1 MGDFAQNGSVATL
14 HNFGTRTLEQVE
26 DDLKLFSGYRP
37 MELILPSL
45 YSELEGPALKDI
57 VRHLA
62 QVKYLNHVIIGLDKA
77 DREQY
82 EHAYSFFKDLNQ
94 PFSLIWNDGPRMKT
108 ISDMLEDKGLAPLE
122 SGKGRN
128 VWYSIGYVNA
138 RGKADAIAL
147 HDCDILTYDR
157 MLLARLFY
165 PIANPN
171 YQFEFCKGFYA
182 RIADGRMNGRASRLL
197 VSPLL
202 LAMEKVLGPNDYL
215 SFMKSFRYPLAG
227 EFSFRRSLI
236 PELRISSDWGLE
248 VGILSEMQ
256 RNQAHNRICQI
267 DIADKYDHKHQEL
280 SGDDRDFGLSRMSI
294 DIVKVLI
301 RKLATQGYSFGPET
315 FRSLK
320 ASYFRTALDMIRHYQ
335 TDAEVNGLSYD
346 IDSEERAVELFAENI
361 MRAGSDFSYAPM
373 ETPFIPSWAR
383 VKSAIPDIEYQLRR
397 AVEADNQELNTHLYV
412 VPKMAVI

>member
-26 DDLKLFSGYRP
+26 DDLKLFAGYRP

-45 YSELEGPALKDI
+45 YSELEGPALKEI
-57 VRHLA
+57 VKHLG
-62 QVKYLNHVIIGLDKA
+62 QVKYLNHIIIGLDKA

-82 EHAYSFFKDLNQ
+82 KYAYSFFKDLNQ
-94 PFSLIWNDGPRMKT
+94 PFSLLWNDGPRMT
-108 ISDMLEDKGLAPLE
+108 AISDMLEDKGLAPLE
-122 SGKGRN
+122 PGKGQN
-128 VWYSIGYVNA
+128 VWYCIGYVNA
-138 RGKADAIAL
+138 RGKADAVAL
-147 HDCDILTYDR
+147 HDCDIVTYDR

-171 YQFEFCKGFYA
+171 YQFEFCKGFYP
-182 RIADGRMNGRASRLL
+182 RIAEGKMNGRVCRLL

-202 LAMEKVLGPNDYL
+202 LAMEQVLGSSDYL

-248 VGILSEMQ
+248 VGMLSEMQ
-256 RNQAHNRICQI
+256 RNQASNRICQI
-267 DIADKYDHKHQEL
+267 DIADTYDHKHQDL

-315 FRSLK
+315 FRTLK
-320 ASYFRTALDMIRHYQ
+320 ASYFRTALDMVRHYQ

-397 AVEADNQELNTHLYV
+397 AVEADNQELDTHLHV
-412 VPKMAVI
+412 VPKMSAI

>member
-26 DDLKLFSGYRP
+26 GDLKLFSGYRP

-94 PFSLIWNDGPRMKT
+94 PFSLIWNDGPRMKS

-256 RNQAHNRICQI
+256 RNQASNRICQI

-397 AVEADNQELNTHLYV
+397 AVQADNQELDTHLYV
-412 VPKMAVI
+412 VPKMAVL

>member
-26 DDLKLFSGYRP
+26 NDLKLFSGYRP

-45 YSELEGPALKDI
+45 YSELEGPALKKI
-57 VRHLA
+57 VKHLG
-62 QVKYLNHVIIGLDKA
+62 QVKYLNHIIIGLDRA

-82 EHAYSFFKDLNQ
+82 EYAYSFFKDLNQ
-94 PFSLIWNDGPRMKT
+94 PFSLLWNDGPRMKA

-122 SGKGRN
+122 PGKGQN
-128 VWYSIGYVNA
+128 VWYCIGYVNA
-138 RGKADAIAL
+138 RGKADAVAL
-147 HDCDILTYDR
+147 HDCDIVTYDR

-171 YQFEFCKGFYA
+171 YQFEFCKGFYP
-182 RIADGRMNGRASRLL
+182 RIADGKMNGRVSRLL

-202 LAMEKVLGPNDYL
+202 LAMEKVLGPSDYL

-227 EFSFRRSLI
+227 EFSFKRSLI
-236 PELRISSDWGLE
+236 PEFRISSDWGLE

-256 RNQAHNRICQI
+256 RNQASNRICQI
-267 DIADKYDHKHQEL
+267 DIADTYDHKHQNL
-280 SGDDRDFGLSRMSI
+280 SGNDLDSGLSRMSI

-315 FRSLK
+315 FRTLK
-320 ASYFRTALDMIRHYQ
+320 ASYFRTALDMVRHYQ
-335 TDAEVNGLSYD
+335 TDSEVNGLSYD

-397 AVEADNQELNTHLYV
+397 AVEADNQELDTYMHV
-412 VPKMAVI
+412 VPSMSVA

>member
-57 VRHLA
+57 VRHLS

-82 EHAYSFFKDLNQ
+82 EHAYSFFKNLNQ

-108 ISDMLEDKGLAPLE
+108 ISEMLEDKGLAPLE

-256 RNQAHNRICQI
+256 RNQASNRICQI

>member
-57 VRHLA
+57 VRHLS

-108 ISDMLEDKGLAPLE
+108 ISEMLEDKGLAPLE

-256 RNQAHNRICQI
+256 RNQASNRICQI